1 MGYPP
6 VLKHSFHLAP
16 MMGWTNRFQRQ
27 FMRLLTKRA
36 LLYTEMVTAK
46 AILYG
51 GEKTRHQLLAF
62 DPSESPVVCQ
72 LGGAMPEELSR
83 ATRLAVAYGYDG
95 INLNAGCP
103 SPKVGAGSFGAAL
116 MEDATRSADCLNA
129 MMDQADGRPV
139 TIKHRLGLDGWHDY
153 SRVRDYVGTLLEKTG
168 GQKTGLGEIIIHA
181 RLALLHLSPK
191 ENREIP
197 PLDYERARQLAS
209 DFPHC
214 RFIVN
219 GGIGTLDAAC
229 THLEASS
236 LFKGV
241 MIGRAALKD
250 PYHWSGIDQILDAK
264 APAAPSRAQVARAM
278 AEVAE
283 HHVKKGERLANVV
296 RPLVA
301 LYTGMPGAAA
311 WRRCLGDM
319 NQQSTNPGLVYQALD
334 AQEKI
339 SRHFQETTAAL

>member
-1 MGYPP
+1 
-6 VLKHSFHLAP
+6 

-27 FMRLLTKRA
+27 FMRLLSKQA

-51 GEKTRHQLLAF
+51 GEATRHQLLAF
-62 DPSESPVVCQ
+62 DPSEKPVVCQ
-72 LGGAMPEELSR
+72 LGGAEPEELSK

-103 SPKVGAGSFGAAL
+103 SPKVGAGCFGAAL
-116 MEDATRSADCLNA
+116 MADARRSADCLNA
-129 MMDQADGRPV
+129 MMDQSDGRPV

-153 SRVRDYVGTLLEKTG
+153 SRVRDYVGTLLEKTS
-168 GQKTGLGEIIIHA
+168 LGEITIHA

-197 PLDYERARQLAS
+197 PLDYARAGQLAR
-209 DFPHC
+209 DFPDC
-214 RFIVN
+214 RFILN
-219 GGIGTLDAAC
+219 GGIETLEAAC
-229 THLEASS
+229 AHLEAPTP
-236 LFKGV
+236 FKGV

-250 PYHWSGIDQILDAK
+250 PYHWAGIDRVLDAQTLDAT
-264 APAAPSRAQVARAM
+264 APAVPSRGQVARLM
-278 AEVAE
+278 AKVAE
-283 HHVKKGERLANVV
+283 DHVKQGGRLAHVV

-311 WRRCLGDM
+311 WRRCLGEM
-319 NQQSTNPGLVYQALD
+319 NQQRANPGLVYQALD

-339 SRHFQETTAAL
+339 SRSFQETTAAL